1 MKKLLKASSTYVFST
16 ILVSI
21 IPFLLIPVMTRYLT
35 KEEYGQVAMFQIL
48 VSAMSAIVG
57 FSVYGAANRKY
68 FDQDVSQQTLQKFNG
83 ACFHI
88 LLSSTFVFL
97 IILIFIKEWLGMHFA
112 IPSSWI
118 LVALIVSFA
127 SFVIQIRLGQ
137 WQIREK
143 AKLFGM
149 FQITQSL
156 LNAILSVIFVVVLLN
171 GAQGRI
177 DAQMFVMLVFTL
189 ISVYLLYR
197 DKLLVLFQWNPILI
211 KEALSFGIPLVPHVV
226 GGFLLLSLDRI
237 VINEKLGLAEVGIYM
252 LAVQLSSVLKIIFH
266 SINKAYSPWLFGEL
280 KINSEKT
287 KNQIVKL
294 TYLYFLSLLFLS
306 GLIFLFGPFF
316 VVLIAGNDYQ
326 NAGPIIGYLCLGN
339 IFNGMYLMVANYIF
353 YSKKTFGL
361 SLVTV
366 SSGIINIILLFLLIE
381 PYGLVG
387 AGIAYA
393 VSNFVMFLLAWIT
406 SSKLHNMPWFSAL
419 VKQNRSV

>member
-1 MKKLLKASSTYVFST
+1 MKKLLKASSIYVFST

-88 LLSSTFVFL
+88 LLTSTFVFL
-97 IILIFIKEWLGMHFA
+97 IILIFIKEWIAKHFD
-112 IPSSWI
+112 IPPSWI
-118 LVALIVSFA
+118 LVALVVSFT
-127 SFVIQIRLGQ
+127 SFVVQIRLGQ

-143 AKLFGM
+143 AKLFGI
-149 FQITQSL
+149 FQIIQSL
-156 LNAILSVIFVVVLLN
+156 LNAILSIVFVVVLLK

-177 DAQMFVMLVFTL
+177 DAQMFVMLLFTL

-197 DKLLVLFQWNPILI
+197 DKLVVLFQWNPILI
-211 KEALSFGIPLVPHVV
+211 REALSFGIPLVPHVV
-226 GGFLLLSLDRI
+226 GGFLLLSVDRI

-280 KINSEKT
+280 KTNNEKT
-287 KNQIVKL
+287 KIQIVKL
-294 TYLYFLSLLFLS
+294 TYLYFLCLLFIS

-316 VVLIAGNDYQ
+316 VVLIAGSDYQ

-353 YSKKTFGL
+353 YSKKTFRL

-366 SSGIINIILLFLLIE
+366 SSGVINIILLFLLIE

-387 AGIAYA
+387 AGIAFA

-406 SSKLHNMPWFSAL
+406 SSKSHNMPWFSAL
-419 VKQNRSV
+419 LK

>member
-1 MKKLLKASSTYVFST
+1 MKKLLKASSIYVFST

-88 LLSSTFVFL
+88 LLTSTFVFL
-97 IILIFIKEWLGMHFA
+97 IILIFIKEWIAKHFD
-112 IPSSWI
+112 IPPSWI
-118 LVALIVSFA
+118 LVALVVSFT
-127 SFVIQIRLGQ
+127 SFVVQIRLGQ

-143 AKLFGM
+143 AKLFGI
-149 FQITQSL
+149 FQIIQSL
-156 LNAILSVIFVVVLLN
+156 LNAILSIVFVVVLLK

-177 DAQMFVMLVFTL
+177 DAQMFVMLLFTL

-197 DKLLVLFQWNPILI
+197 DKLVVLFQWNPILI
-211 KEALSFGIPLVPHVV
+211 REALSFGIPLVPHVV
-226 GGFLLLSLDRI
+226 GGFLLLSVDRI

-280 KINSEKT
+280 KENNEKT
-287 KNQIVKL
+287 KIQIVKL
-294 TYLYFLSLLFLS
+294 TYVYFLCLLFIS

-316 VVLIAGNDYQ
+316 VVLIAGSDYQ

-366 SSGIINIILLFLLIE
+366 SSGVINIILLFLLIE

-387 AGIAYA
+387 AGIAFA

-419 VKQNRSV
+419 LK

>member
-1 MKKLLKASSTYVFST
+1 MKKLLKASSIYVFST

-68 FDQDVSQQTLQKFNG
+68 FDQDVSKQTLQKFNG

-88 LLSSTFVFL
+88 LLTSTFVFL
-97 IILIFIKEWLGMHFA
+97 IILIFIKEWIAKHFD
-112 IPSSWI
+112 IPQSWI
-118 LVALIVSFA
+118 LVALVVSFT
-127 SFVIQIRLGQ
+127 SFVVQIRLGQ

-143 AKLFGM
+143 AKLFGV
-149 FQITQSL
+149 FQIIQSL
-156 LNAILSVIFVVVLLN
+156 LNAILSIVFVVVLLK

-177 DAQMFVMLVFTL
+177 DAQMFVMLLFTL

-197 DKLLVLFQWNPILI
+197 DKLVVLFQWNPILI
-211 KEALSFGIPLVPHVV
+211 REALSFGIPLVPHVV
-226 GGFLLLSLDRI
+226 GGFLLLSVDRI

-280 KINSEKT
+280 KENNEKT
-287 KNQIVKL
+287 KIQIVKL
-294 TYLYFLSLLFLS
+294 TYLYFLCLLFIS

-316 VVLIAGNDYQ
+316 VVLIAGSDYQ
-326 NAGPIIGYLCLGN
+326 SAGPIIGYLCLGN

-366 SSGIINIILLFLLIE
+366 SSGVINIILLFLLIE

-387 AGIAYA
+387 AGIAFA

-406 SSKLHNMPWFSAL
+406 SSKSHNMPWFSAL
-419 VKQNRSV
+419 

>member
-1 MKKLLKASSTYVFST
+1 
-16 ILVSI
+16 
-21 IPFLLIPVMTRYLT
+21 MTRYLT

-57 FSVYGAANRKY
+57 FSVYGATNRKY
-68 FDQDVSQQTLQKFNG
+68 FDEGVSQQTLQKFNG

-88 LLSSTFVFL
+88 LLFSTFIFL
-97 IILIFIKEWLGMHFA
+97 IISAFIKDWVALQFD

-118 LVALIVSFA
+118 LVALFVSFA
-127 SFVIQIRLGQ
+127 SFVVQIRLGQ

-143 AKLFGM
+143 AKLFGV

-156 LNAILSVIFVVVLLN
+156 LNAFLSLVFVVVLLK

-177 DAQMFVMLVFTL
+177 DAQMIVMLLFTL
-189 ISVYLLYR
+189 ISIYLLYR
-197 DKLLVLFQWNPILI
+197 DKLVVLFQWNPALVR
-211 KEALSFGIPLVPHVV
+211 EALSFGIPLVPHVV

-280 KINSEKT
+280 KINSEET
-287 KNQIVKL
+287 KIHIVKF
-294 TYLYFLSLLFLS
+294 TYLYFACLIFIS
-306 GLIFLFGPFF
+306 GLIFLFGPYF
-316 VVLIAGNDYQ
+316 VVLVAGKDYQ

-353 YSKKTFGL
+353 FSKKTFRL
-361 SLVTV
+361 SLVTI
-366 SSGIINIILLFLLIE
+366 SSGVINIVLLFLLIE
-381 PYGLVG
+381 PFGLVG
-387 AGIAYA
+387 AAIAYA
-393 VSNFVMFLLAWIT
+393 VSNFVMFILAWFT
-406 SSKLHNMPWFSAL
+406 SYKSHNMPWLSAL
-419 VKQNRSV
+419 AK